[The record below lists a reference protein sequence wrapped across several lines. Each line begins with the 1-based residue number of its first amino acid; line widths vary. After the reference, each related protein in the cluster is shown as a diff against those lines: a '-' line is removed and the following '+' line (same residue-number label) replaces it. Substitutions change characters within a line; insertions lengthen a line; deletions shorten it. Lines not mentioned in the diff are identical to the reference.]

1 MNKTLLLGA
10 FLGLTGVIAGAL
22 VNHWIDPQ
30 YAGKVISAVRLQQIH
45 ALVIVAIGLSFY
57 AALPDGLARN
67 LKIAVG
73 LFTLGIALFSGGIY
87 LRYFFGFSI
96 EGILIPIG
104 GAIVMLGWLAVMWA
118 AAWHKASG

>member
-1 MNKTLLLGA
+1 MNKTLLLGG

-30 YAGKVISAVRLQQIH
+30 NAGKVISAVRLQQIH

-87 LRYFFGFSI
+87 LRYFLGFSI

-104 GAIVMLGWLAVMWA
+104 GTTVMAGWLAVMWA
-118 AAWHKASG
+118 GFRHKASG